1 MKEALIRVKH
11 EESQVIEHVQKR
23 GERLSCR
30 AYISAG
36 VAHNRDEV

>member
-1 MKEALIRVKH
+1 MKEALIRAKH
-11 EESQVIEHVQKR
+11 EESQVTEHVQKR
-23 GERLSCR
+23 EEGLSCR